1 ERAEADGNVISK
13 QENRRAFGKHLT
25 YLAKEDL
32 YTMVGLPAKVY
43 DDVAPDCKY
52 TEAATV
58 SFQKGANTTSA
69 SGSGTNR
76 QKSQSIACG
85 TVVGGSHWCE
95 RAQRASHANSPPSR
109 RRRFGARERAGGSG
123 GAKPPGTSR

>member
-1 ERAEADGNVISK
+1 VGPDGDVTAERIELYLAEQGGQLERAEADGNVISK

-85 TVVGGSHWCE
+85 TVVGGSH
-95 RAQRASHANSPPSR
+95 
-109 RRRFGARERAGGSG
+109 
-123 GAKPPGTSR
+123 